1 MYLVFTRMPGESY
14 RSRLSQVFVVV
25 LVLRVLNA
33 NEFPCGNI
41 DPEKIIYTSKVLC
54 LSERF
59 QIVVAS
65 CKLSLMVNVLR
76 KAFHVQSSHYRPT
89 DQQADT
95 CKAESGQT
103 GVWGGGGGGKEREG
117 EREGGERGGREG
129 GERVGGRWG
138 GGEREGKRGRERER
152 ERWER

>member
-33 NEFPCGNI
+33 NEFPWGNI

-103 GVWGGGGGGKEREG
+103 GVSGGGGGRRERER
-117 EREGGERGGREG
+117 ERGRERGERGGRESG
-129 GERVGGRWG
+129 GEMG